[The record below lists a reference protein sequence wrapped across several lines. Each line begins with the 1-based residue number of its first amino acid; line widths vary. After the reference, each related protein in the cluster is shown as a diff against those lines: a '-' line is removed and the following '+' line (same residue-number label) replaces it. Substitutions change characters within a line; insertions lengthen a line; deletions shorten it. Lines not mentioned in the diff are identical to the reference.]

1 MSGRGLQERLEEKVG
16 RRPTAVEALS
26 GGCIGQVYAVRL
38 GDGQRLVVKV
48 DDGATPRLEVEGYML
63 RYLAQHSDLPVPA
76 VHVSEPDLLVMA
88 FIEGESRFP
97 PATQRH
103 AAELLAAL
111 HDVRG
116 RQFGLERDTLIGGL
130 HQPNPWSDSWLAFFR
145 EQRLL
150 YMAREGEQAGRLPG
164 DVRRRVEAFSADL
177 DRWLE
182 EPAYPSLIHGDV
194 WTTNVLAQG
203 NRVTGFVDPAIYY
216 ADPEVE
222 LAFTT
227 LFGTFGRP
235 FFERYQELRPL
246 EPGFFEER
254 RDIYNLY
261 PLLVHVRLF
270 GGSYVGSV
278 QQTLRRFGY

>member
-1 MSGRGLQERLEEKVG
+1 MGRAVA
-16 RRPTAVEALS
+16 AVESLS

-38 GDGQRLVVKV
+38 ADGERLVVKV
-48 DDGATPRLEVEGYML
+48 DDDATPRLDVEGYML
-63 RYLAQHSDLPVPA
+63 RYLADHSDLPVPA
-76 VHVSEPDLLVMA
+76 VHVSEPHLLVMD

-111 HDVRG
+111 HSVQGPR
-116 RQFGLERDTLIGGL
+116 FGLERDTLIGGL
-130 HQPNPWSDSWLAFFR
+130 YQPNPWTDSWLAFFR
-145 EQRLL
+145 EHRLL
-150 YMAREGEQAGRLPG
+150 YMAREGEEAGRLPPA
-164 DVRRRVEAFSADL
+164 VRRRVERMAADL

-182 EPAYPSLIHGDV
+182 EPAQPSLIHGDV
-194 WTTNVLAQG
+194 WTTNVLAVG
-203 NRVTGFVDPAIYY
+203 DRVTGFLDPAIYY
-216 ADPEVE
+216 ADPEIE

-227 LFGTFGRP
+227 LFGTFGDP

-254 RDIYNLY
+254 RDLYNLY

-270 GGSYVGSV
+270 GGSYIGSV
-278 QQTLRRFGY
+278 ERTLRRFGY